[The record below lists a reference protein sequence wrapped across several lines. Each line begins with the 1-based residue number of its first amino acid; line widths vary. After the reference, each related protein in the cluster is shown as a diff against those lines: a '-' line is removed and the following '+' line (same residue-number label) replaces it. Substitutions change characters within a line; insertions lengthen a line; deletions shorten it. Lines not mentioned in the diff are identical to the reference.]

1 MKKKNILF
9 LFVLVLLMIPNI
21 TNALTFEEAY
31 GKAQEKIDR
40 IPATKNEDGTCTWN
54 IKMIDLEILK
64 ENTCNYTKET
74 IIEKYPYWANL
85 SEEELEQNLND
96 HNYYCKEN
104 ILGMVFENASI
115 AAGNQRWDIG
125 VTPEDYK
132 DNQVTIHA
140 NYEYETDVEYN
151 YGYGE
156 ISKTCYIEFEKT
168 NEQQINKA
176 IKVTSAFQENYQIK
190 GLNSFNS
197 VYHYG
202 HLFED
207 AFNDKLMLYRFPE
220 FKKVI
225 MKNPEYDYQIA
236 WEGAG
241 GTPYMNGSGGYIT
254 LYKNGVAYAMK
265 HVGFGIYNEFYVDKN
280 APGTPLEKAEA
291 RLKEYF
297 GEKVLVEIDKENV
310 TYYDE
315 EDLKGYYTTVKLGK
329 HQSEI
334 FIIETDEKDLDKYN
348 VEAYHKKTGV
358 GVDSNSYD
366 VPLDATL
373 DVENVK
379 DEEYVKK
386 AFSNGM
392 FTLTDAYDISVI
404 KTANGAL
411 VDFIENGIEV
421 YIPVEN
427 RKVGQK
433 VNIHHIT
440 EDGKLGEKYQ
450 AIVVEKDGILYAK
463 FTTTHFS
470 TYAVSDIT
478 TVDVENPETLDD
490 VTTSL
495 LMGTIAIVSLLSV
508 SFIFVKRNNNF
519 N

>member
-1 MKKKNILF
+1 MKKKNIILLF
-9 LFVLVLLMIPNI
+9 ILVLLMVPNL
-21 TNALTFEEAY
+21 TNALTFEEAKQ
-31 GKAQEKIDR
+31 KAQDSIDKIPV
-40 IPATKNEDGTCTWN
+40 IEYEDGTCTWD
-54 IKMIDLEILK
+54 IKMIDLEILQ
-64 ENTCNYTKET
+64 ENTCNYTKES

-85 SEEELEQNLND
+85 TEEELEQNLND
-96 HNYYCKEN
+96 HNKSCKAS
-104 ILGMVFENASI
+104 IITFLLDNASI
-115 AAGNQRWDIG
+115 AAGNERWD
-125 VTPEDYK
+125 VYASPEDYEN
-132 DNQVTIHA
+132 NQLTVHA
-140 NYEYETDVEYN
+140 SYEYETEDGTKN
-151 YGYGE
+151 GE
-156 ISKTCYIEFEKT
+156 MNKVCSIQFESV

-176 IKVTSAFQENYQIK
+176 LKITNNIEHKYKIY

-207 AFNDKLMLYRFPE
+207 AFNDKLTLYRFPE

-241 GTPYMNGSGGYIT
+241 GTPNMNGSGGYVT

-265 HVGFGIYNEFYVDKN
+265 HVDFEIYNEFYVDLN
-280 APGTPLEKAEA
+280 APGTATQKAEA

-297 GEKVLVEIDKENV
+297 GDNVFVEIDEENV
-310 TYYDE
+310 YQYDE

-334 FIIETDEKDLDKYN
+334 FIIETDEEDLDKYN
-348 VEAYHKKTGV
+348 VEAYHKETGV
-358 GVDSNSYD
+358 GVDTNSYE

-392 FTLTDAYDISVI
+392 FTLTDAYDISVV
-404 KTANGAL
+404 KTANGTL
-411 VDFIENGIEV
+411 VEVIENGIDV

-433 VNIHHIT
+433 VNVHHIT
-440 EDGKLGEKYQ
+440 EDGKLGDKYQ
-450 AIVVEKDGILYAK
+450 AVVIEKDGNLYAH

-470 TYAVSDIT
+470 TYAVSDVAT
-478 TVDVENPETLDD
+478 TNVTNPETFDNI
-490 VTTSL
+490 TTSL
-495 LMGTIAIVSLLSV
+495 LVSIVAVISLITITV
-508 SFIFVKRNNNF
+508 IFTKKNKDILQK
-519 N
+519 